1 MSISRSILLRSFPGL
16 NRLCPQCSHFH
27 IETVKQCEEC
37 ESEIDNPQVA
47 GSSTFS
53 SFAFLDFRTFD
64 ASVVLS
70 SVQTFTGH
78 EVMNFGIPAI
88 FNQGAVASC
97 SSWSFSVL
105 FSFFFFFSVFS
116 FPSFRVSCFKVSDL
130 CFLVQEL
137 LDIKSLSTVPRI
149 WTQCLSIPSWHVL
162 FLFAHLHLHW
172 LFPFSF
178 LLAGTRRNQNMFSL
192 QIARRMLWRNRSSEN
207 CEC

>member
-1 MSISRSILLRSFPGL
+1 MKTVPLL
-16 NRLCPQCSHFH
+16 PQCHHGLSIAVTSSEHLKIDPSSLVSGAEQALPSVLTFPH
-27 IETVKQCEEC
+27 RNCEAMRGMRNL
-37 ESEIDNPQVA
+37 EIWTTHKFA
-47 GSSTFS
+47 GSSTLS

-88 FNQGAVASC
+88 FNQGAVC
-97 SSWSFSVL
+97 IL
-105 FSFFFFFSVFS
+105 FFLKLLCSFFFFLFFLCFFH

-149 WTQCLSIPSWHVL
+149 WTQCLSIPS
-162 FLFAHLHLHW
+162 
-172 LFPFSF
+172 
-178 LLAGTRRNQNMFSL
+178 
-192 QIARRMLWRNRSSEN
+192 
-207 CEC
+207 